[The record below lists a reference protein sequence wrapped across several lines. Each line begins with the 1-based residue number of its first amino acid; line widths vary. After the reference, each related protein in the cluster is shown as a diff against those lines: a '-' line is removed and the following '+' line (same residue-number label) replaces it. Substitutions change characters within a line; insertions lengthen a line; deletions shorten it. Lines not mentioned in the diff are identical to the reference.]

1 MDFQPRKLPVFM
13 RVAKTIAV
21 DSMLVE
27 RLATYKWNAMEYTFG
42 EPIPCEGLGYEGK
55 AAAIRKGTALSFEFE
70 DWQSDSIEVDI
81 RLLPNHPIEDEKL
94 RFALS
99 VDGVEKI
106 ISYATQGRSE
116 EWKMNV
122 LRNQAI
128 RKVTFPIRKNGKHLL
143 AIKALDEGVVLDQ
156 IRLYSN

>member
-1 MDFQPRKLPVFM
+1 M
-13 RVAKTIAV
+13 
-21 DSMLVE
+21 
-27 RLATYKWNAMEYTFG
+27 
-42 EPIPCEGLGYEGK
+42 GYEGK

-128 RKVTFPIRKNGKHLL
+128 RKVTFPIRKTVNISLL
-143 AIKALDEGVVLDQ
+143 LRRLMKVLYWIK
-156 IRLYSN
+156 